1 MWDGAS
7 DIAMGF
13 PPVGTMIGGIMK
25 G

>member
-7 DIAMGF
+7 NIAMGF